1 MTCIL
6 FCPLA
11 QQESAHHTSGSDM
24 TDSQQVGIGPGVVTE
39 PRRFLCADRLY
50 CVCRPDPEQAGD
62 FGYITT
68 CCMYRAPIAVV
79 EAPAV
84 ALYSWHLWCA
94 ADLHVDVGMCRAMQM
109 VTPCWML

>member
-1 MTCIL
+1 MLIGCTVY
-6 FCPLA
+6 
-11 QQESAHHTSGSDM
+11 
-24 TDSQQVGIGPGVVTE
+24 VGLTLNGPVI
-39 PRRFLCADRLY
+39 
-50 CVCRPDPEQAGD
+50 